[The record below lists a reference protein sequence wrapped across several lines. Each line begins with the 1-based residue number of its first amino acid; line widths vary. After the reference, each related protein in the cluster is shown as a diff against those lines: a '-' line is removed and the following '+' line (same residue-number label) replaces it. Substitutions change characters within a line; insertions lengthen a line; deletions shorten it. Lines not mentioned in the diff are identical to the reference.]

1 MSNLYRR
8 VLKLEVET
16 KNLVALVNEV
26 KSKLGRVEIRL
37 NKVDD
42 GLNKSN
48 DKCMFFTNKLSKCT

>member
-1 MSNLYRR
+1 M
-8 VLKLEVET
+8 LKLEVET
-16 KNLVALVNEV
+16 RNLVALVNEV

-48 DKCMFFTNKLSKCT
+48 NKCMFFTNKLSKCT

>member
-26 KSKLGRVEIRL
+26 KSRLSRVEIRL
-37 NKVDD
+37 NKVND